1 MMKLKRPVAALLAA
15 VLLLGLLTGCHRE
28 NGVSFRVAMGSVP
41 ATLDP
46 ALAATDEEKTV
57 VSHLFE
63 NLMKLQSDGNGGTTA
78 VNGVARSY
86 QCDTTAE
93 GQETYTFKLRSSAA
107 WSDGTKVTAQDFVYA
122 WKRLVDPATGSK
134 NARILDMVAGYSA
147 ARTGE
152 DALQVSAP
160 DDETFVVVLSGRCPY
175 FIDSVCTA
183 AATLPVQ
190 SAAAAQENWSMSPDT
205 LVTNGPYTVASWEND
220 TMLLQQTDGYHDA
233 RRLGPESISFRFTAD
248 AKTANSLFE
257 KGDADFVLGLTDEAV
272 AKKMDSW
279 MPDYYPETS
288 VVLLNQLSDLTSNEN
303 VRRAMGLVIDR
314 NAIAELL
321 GSRTHLAAEGL
332 VTWGIRSTTG
342 GQFRDFGSAVDNDSE
357 NYEKNCQTAQ
367 ELMEEA
373 GYTAT
378 KLKSL
383 TPVIM
388 LYESDGTA
396 DSLALLL
403 QKTWKEKLGLSV
415 TLKGVSSEEIT
426 QALERGEY
434 TLAALRVTSDRND
447 ATGFLNRWR
456 MGEED
461 NYANFTSSA
470 YDMLLRVAAVSASQ
484 EARDAYLED
493 AERLLIEKGNVIPMY
508 CSTRSWSLS
517 ESLPEC
523 LATAWAGTSSP
534 VCIRRVSKSIMRSSG
549 TKALCRF

>member
-134 NARILDMVAGYSA
+134 NARILDMVAGYST

-332 VTWGIRSTTG
+332 VTWGIRSTAG

-517 ESLPEC
+517 ESFTGVFGDGLGRYFFTGVHK
-523 LATAWAGTSSP
+523 A
-534 VCIRRVSKSIMRSSG
+534 SK
-549 TKALCRF
+549 

>member
-15 VLLLGLLTGCHRE
+15 VLLLGLLSGCHRE

-63 NLMKLQSDGNGGTTA
+63 NLMKLQSDGSGGTTA

-122 WKRLVDPATGSK
+122 WKRLVDPLTGSK

-160 DDETFVVVLSGRCPY
+160 DDETFVVALSGRCPY

-183 AATLPVQ
+183 AATMPVQ

-272 AKKMDSW
+272 AKKIDSW

-367 ELMEEA
+367 ELMKEA
-373 GYTAT
+373 GYTVT

-517 ESLPEC
+517 ESFTGVFGDGLGRYFFTGVHK
-523 LATAWAGTSSP
+523 A
-534 VCIRRVSKSIMRSSG
+534 SK
-549 TKALCRF
+549 

>member
-15 VLLLGLLTGCHRE
+15 VLLLGLLSGCHRE

-63 NLMKLQSDGNGGTTA
+63 NLMKLQSDGSGGTTA

-122 WKRLVDPATGSK
+122 WKRLVDPLTGSK

-160 DDETFVVVLSGRCPY
+160 DDETFVVALSGRCPY

-183 AATLPVQ
+183 AATMPVQ
-190 SAAAAQENWSMSPDT
+190 SAAAARENWSMSPDT

-272 AKKMDSW
+272 AKKIDSW

-367 ELMEEA
+367 ELMKEA
-373 GYTAT
+373 GYIAT

-517 ESLPEC
+517 ESFTGVFGDGLGRYFFTGVHK
-523 LATAWAGTSSP
+523 A
-534 VCIRRVSKSIMRSSG
+534 SK
-549 TKALCRF
+549 

>member
-86 QCDTTAE
+86 QCDTTDE

-134 NARILDMVAGYSA
+134 NVRILDMVAGYSA

-183 AATLPVQ
+183 AATMPVQ
-190 SAAAAQENWSMSPDT
+190 SAAAGQENWSMSPDT

-220 TMLLQQTDGYHDA
+220 TMLLQQTDGYYDA

-367 ELMEEA
+367 ELMKEA

-517 ESLPEC
+517 ESFTGVFGDGLGRYFFTGVHK
-523 LATAWAGTSSP
+523 A
-534 VCIRRVSKSIMRSSG
+534 SK
-549 TKALCRF
+549 

>member
-15 VLLLGLLTGCHRE
+15 VLLLGLLSGCHRE

-160 DDETFVVVLSGRCPY
+160 DDETFVVALSGRCPY

-183 AATLPVQ
+183 AATMPVQ

-248 AKTANSLFE
+248 VKTANSLYE

-272 AKKMDSW
+272 AKKIDSW

-367 ELMEEA
+367 ELMKEA

-378 KLKSL
+378 KLTSL
-383 TPVIM
+383 APVIM
-388 LYESDGTA
+388 LYESDGTT

-517 ESLPEC
+517 DSFTGVFGDGLGRYFFTGVHK
-523 LATAWAGTSSP
+523 A
-534 VCIRRVSKSIMRSSG
+534 SK
-549 TKALCRF
+549 

>member
-122 WKRLVDPATGSK
+122 WKRLVDPLTGSK

-332 VTWGIRSTTG
+332 VTWGIRSTAG

-373 GYTAT
+373 GYTAA

-517 ESLPEC
+517 ESFTGVFGDGLGRYFFTGVHK
-523 LATAWAGTSSP
+523 A
-534 VCIRRVSKSIMRSSG
+534 SK
-549 TKALCRF
+549 

>member
-183 AATLPVQ
+183 AATMPVQ

-220 TMLLQQTDGYHDA
+220 TMLLQQTDGYYDA

-415 TLKGVSSEEIT
+415 TLKGVSSDEIT

-517 ESLPEC
+517 ESFTGVFGDGLGRYFFTGVHK
-523 LATAWAGTSSP
+523 A
-534 VCIRRVSKSIMRSSG
+534 SK
-549 TKALCRF
+549 

>member
-15 VLLLGLLTGCHRE
+15 VLLLGLLSGCHRE

-63 NLMKLQSDGNGGTTA
+63 NLMKLQSDGSGGTTA

-160 DDETFVVVLSGRCPY
+160 DDETFVVALSGRCPY

-183 AATLPVQ
+183 AATMPVQ
-190 SAAAAQENWSMSPDT
+190 SAAAARENWSMSPDT

-272 AKKMDSW
+272 AKKIDSW

-367 ELMEEA
+367 ELMKEA

-517 ESLPEC
+517 ESFTGVFGDGLGRYFFTGVHK
-523 LATAWAGTSSP
+523 A
-534 VCIRRVSKSIMRSSG
+534 SK
-549 TKALCRF
+549 

>member
-134 NARILDMVAGYSA
+134 NAKILDMVAGYSA

-160 DDETFVVVLSGRCPY
+160 DDETFVVALSGRCPY

-183 AATLPVQ
+183 AATMPVQ

-517 ESLPEC
+517 ESFTGVFGDGLGRYFFTGVHK
-523 LATAWAGTSSP
+523 A
-534 VCIRRVSKSIMRSSG
+534 SK
-549 TKALCRF
+549 

>member
-15 VLLLGLLTGCHRE
+15 VLLLGLLSGCHRE

-160 DDETFVVVLSGRCPY
+160 DDETFVVALSGRCPY

-220 TMLLQQTDGYHDA
+220 TMLLQQTDGYYDA

-367 ELMEEA
+367 ELMKEA

-517 ESLPEC
+517 ESFTGVFGDGLGRYFFTGVYK
-523 LATAWAGTSSP
+523 A
-534 VCIRRVSKSIMRSSG
+534 SK
-549 TKALCRF
+549 

>member
-220 TMLLQQTDGYHDA
+220 TMLLQQTDGYYDA

-396 DSLALLL
+396 DSMALLL

-517 ESLPEC
+517 ESFTGVFGDGLGRYFFTGVHK
-523 LATAWAGTSSP
+523 A
-534 VCIRRVSKSIMRSSG
+534 SK
-549 TKALCRF
+549 

>member
-220 TMLLQQTDGYHDA
+220 TMLLQQTDGYYDA

-367 ELMEEA
+367 ELMKEA

-517 ESLPEC
+517 ESFTGVFGDGLGRYFFTGGH
-523 LATAWAGTSSP
+523 TA
-534 VCIRRVSKSIMRSSG
+534 SK
-549 TKALCRF
+549 

>member
-190 SAAAAQENWSMSPDT
+190 SAAAAQEKWSMSPDT

-220 TMLLQQTDGYHDA
+220 TMLLQQTDGYYDA

-517 ESLPEC
+517 ESFTGVFGDGLGRYFFTGVHK
-523 LATAWAGTSSP
+523 A
-534 VCIRRVSKSIMRSSG
+534 SK
-549 TKALCRF
+549 

>member
-1 MMKLKRPVAALLAA
+1 MMKLKRPVAALLAVA
-15 VLLLGLLTGCHRE
+15 LLLGLLTGCHRE

-456 MGEED
+456 VGEED

-517 ESLPEC
+517 ESFTGVFGDGLGRYFFTGVHK
-523 LATAWAGTSSP
+523 A
-534 VCIRRVSKSIMRSSG
+534 SK
-549 TKALCRF
+549 

>member
-160 DDETFVVVLSGRCPY
+160 DDETFVVALSGRCPY

-220 TMLLQQTDGYHDA
+220 TMLLQQTDGYYDA

-517 ESLPEC
+517 ESFTGVFGDGLGRYFFTGVHK
-523 LATAWAGTSSP
+523 A
-534 VCIRRVSKSIMRSSG
+534 SK
-549 TKALCRF
+549 

>member
-122 WKRLVDPATGSK
+122 WKRLVDPLTGSK

-220 TMLLQQTDGYHDA
+220 TMLLQQTDGYYDA

-367 ELMEEA
+367 ELMKEA

-517 ESLPEC
+517 ESFTGVFGDGLGRYFFTGVHK
-523 LATAWAGTSSP
+523 A
-534 VCIRRVSKSIMRSSG
+534 SK
-549 TKALCRF
+549 

>member
-493 AERLLIEKGNVIPMY
+493 AERLLMEKGNVIPMY

-517 ESLPEC
+517 ESFTGVFGDGLGRYFFTGVHK
-523 LATAWAGTSSP
+523 A
-534 VCIRRVSKSIMRSSG
+534 SK
-549 TKALCRF
+549 

>member
-63 NLMKLQSDGNGGTTA
+63 NLMKLQSDGSGGTTA

-220 TMLLQQTDGYHDA
+220 TMLLQQTDGYYDA

-396 DSLALLL
+396 DSLALL

-517 ESLPEC
+517 ESFTGVFGDGLGRYFFTGVHK
-523 LATAWAGTSSP
+523 A
-534 VCIRRVSKSIMRSSG
+534 SK
-549 TKALCRF
+549 